1 MGRSREGTTSRLVA
15 QLPVTERQR
24 DSAANRSN
32 ITGAM
37 PTRRVDIES
46 EHELDSVLDFMR
58 LLSSIEHGKAPP
70 PQPS

>member
-1 MGRSREGTTSRLVA
+1 
-15 QLPVTERQR
+15 VTERQR
-24 DSAANRSN
+24 HSAANRSN